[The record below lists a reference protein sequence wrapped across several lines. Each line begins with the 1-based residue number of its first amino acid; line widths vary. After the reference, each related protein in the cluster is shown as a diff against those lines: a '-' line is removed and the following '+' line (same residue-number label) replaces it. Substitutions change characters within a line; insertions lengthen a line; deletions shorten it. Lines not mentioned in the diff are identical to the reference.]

1 MKIVTETVRIG
12 LVDQHRLEQDGMKA
26 LLGREPNI
34 EVAFTASNSVQC
46 LERMARYGADILLI
60 DFDQDLDAGLQMV
73 AEIRKKHPR
82 LPLLILAELDR
93 PGVVPALMRIGV
105 NGYLLKDID
114 FSTLLA
120 AIKQVNNG
128 GLYYEERE
136 RVYPTMEESPEMAL
150 ETKSSRPASLTNR
163 EHDVLKLILNEHTT
177 QEIAEFLQL
186 SPHTVETHRK
196 NLLVKTGSR
205 NTAGLVR
212 YAISHNLL
220 T

>member
-120 AIKQVNNG
+120 AIQQVNSG
-128 GLYYEERE
+128 GLYTRSENAFTQPWRKA
-136 RVYPTMEESPEMAL
+136 RKWRSKPRAVVRLRSPT
-150 ETKSSRPASLTNR
+150 AS
-163 EHDVLKLILNEHTT
+163 TT
-177 QEIAEFLQL
+177 C
-186 SPHTVETHRK
+186 
-196 NLLVKTGSR
+196 
-205 NTAGLVR
+205 
-212 YAISHNLL
+212 
-220 T
+220 